1 MNYILAHESILIRN
15 TEAGIAPE
23 APMRERPSDD
33 MIDERLAAWQEGDYP
48 EGWSV
53 YDALGWSRDEYMTWL
68 ADPSRVPERSLS
80 ALPDPEI
87 YAPMERHK
95 ERVESA

>member
-1 MNYILAHESILIRN
+1 MADQIVYGGGHR
-15 TEAGIAPE
+15 PE

-53 YDALGWSRDEYMTWL
+53 YDALGWTRDEYMTWL
-68 ADPSRVPERSLS
+68 ADPSRVPERPLS

-87 YAPMERHK
+87 YAPMERHE